1 MRRGRSRRG
10 RLEAGDG
17 GGGKLSMAEFFD
29 ASKEEDDMWVF
40 NVIDC

>member
-1 MRRGRSRRG
+1 M
-10 RLEAGDG
+10 DG

-29 ASKEEDDMWVF
+29 GSKEEDDMWVL